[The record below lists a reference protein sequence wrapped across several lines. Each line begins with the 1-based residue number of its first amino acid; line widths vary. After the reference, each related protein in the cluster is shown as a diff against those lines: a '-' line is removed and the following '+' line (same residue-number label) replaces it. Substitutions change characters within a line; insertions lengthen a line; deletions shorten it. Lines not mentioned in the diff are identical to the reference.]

1 MKRFAVLG
9 LCALAVAG
17 CAGREAHPVAIM
29 QDYDKALTCDQIR
42 AEIHANET
50 KAQEL
55 AGEGESA
62 RTANVVVGTV
72 GVLLFW
78 PALFALNLSDAERQ
92 EMTALSER
100 NTHLTTMADM
110 HGCNNPAPPPTQQA
124 SAPQPAPTTEAPTAA
139 APAAAAPAAP
149 TQATGP
155 SVHWIGQAYRDGCGK
170 PYAIDVAVANGWV
183 KGHLR
188 RDNAD
193 YVVDAQLNQSGNLDN
208 SLVSLAAPASVPD
221 TPGSISLKI
230 MFSDEGATGGYST
243 FDGKAYSCTTAL
255 TLEKV

>member
-1 MKRFAVLG
+1 MNKLAVLG
-9 LCALAVAG
+9 LCALGVAG
-17 CAGREAHPVAIM
+17 CAGREAHPVAVM
-29 QDYDKALTCDQIR
+29 QDYDKNMACEQIR
-42 AEIHANET
+42 AEIRANEV
-50 KAQEL
+50 KAQQL

-100 NTHLTTMADM
+100 NTHLATLADM
-110 HGCNNPAPPPTQQA
+110 HGCNNPAPPPAQQA
-124 SAPQPAPTTEAPTAA
+124 SAPP
-139 APAAAAPAAP
+139 PAAAAPAAT
-149 TQATGP
+149 TQVTGP

-193 YVVDAQLNQSGNLDN
+193 YLVDAQLDPSGNLNN
-208 SLVSLAAPASVPD
+208 SLVSLASAASVPD

-230 MFSDEGATGGYST
+230 NFSEQDATGGFST
-243 FDGKAYSCTTAL
+243 FDGKVYSCTTAL

>member
-1 MKRFAVLG
+1 
-9 LCALAVAG
+9 
-17 CAGREAHPVAIM
+17 
-29 QDYDKALTCDQIR
+29 
-42 AEIHANET
+42 ANET
-50 KAQEL
+50 KAQQL

-100 NTHLTTMADM
+100 NTHLATLADM
-110 HGCNNPAPPPTQQA
+110 HGCNNPTPPPTQQA
-124 SAPQPAPTTEAPTAA
+124 SAPPPP
-139 APAAAAPAAP
+139 PAAAAPAATP
-149 TQATGP
+149 QATGP

-193 YVVDAQLNQSGNLDN
+193 YVVDAQLNPSGNLDN
-208 SLVSLAAPASVPD
+208 SL
-221 TPGSISLKI
+221 
-230 MFSDEGATGGYST
+230 
-243 FDGKAYSCTTAL
+243 
-255 TLEKV
+255 

>member
-1 MKRFAVLG
+1 MQYNEPTLVGGGAMNKLAVLG
-9 LCALAVAG
+9 FCALAVAG

-29 QDYDKALTCDQIR
+29 QDYDKELTCNQIR
-42 AEIHANET
+42 AEIKSNEQ
-50 KAQEL
+50 KAQQL

-110 HGCNNPAPPPTQQA
+110 HGCNNPAPPPAQQA
-124 SAPQPAPTTEAPTAA
+124 SAPQPV
-139 APAAAAPAAP
+139 PAAT
-149 TQATGP
+149 TQPTGP
-155 SVHWIGQAYRDGCGK
+155 AVHWIGQGYRDGCDK

-188 RDNAD
+188 RANAD
-193 YVVDAQLNQSGNLDN
+193 YLVDAQLNPSGNLDN
-208 SLVSLAAPASVPD
+208 ALVSLAAPASVPD
-221 TPGSISLKI
+221 TPSGINLKI
-230 MFSDEGATGGYST
+230 NFSDQGATGGYST
-243 FDGKAYSCTTAL
+243 FDGKTYSCTTAL

>member
-1 MKRFAVLG
+1 MNKLAMLG
-9 LCALAVAG
+9 FCALAVTG

-29 QDYDKALTCDQIR
+29 QDYDKELTCNQIR
-42 AEIHANET
+42 AEIKSNEQ
-50 KAQEL
+50 KAQQL

-110 HGCNNPAPPPTQQA
+110 HGCNNPAPPPPQQA
-124 SAPQPAPTTEAPTAA
+124 SAAQPAPAATTLP
-139 APAAAAPAAP
+139 
-149 TQATGP
+149 TGP

-193 YVVDAQLNQSGNLDN
+193 YLVDAQLNPSGNLDN
-208 SLVSLAAPASVPD
+208 ALVSLAAPASVPD
-221 TPGSISLKI
+221 TPSGINLKI
-230 MFSDEGATGGYST
+230 NFSDQGATGGYST
-243 FDGKAYSCTTAL
+243 FDGKTYSCTTAL

>member
-1 MKRFAVLG
+1 MNRIAVLG
-9 LCALAVAG
+9 LCALGLAG

-29 QDYDKALTCDQIR
+29 QDYDKELTCNQIR
-42 AEIHANET
+42 AEIKSNEQ
-50 KAQEL
+50 KAQQL

-110 HGCNNPAPPPTQQA
+110 HGCNNPAPPPPQQA
-124 SAPQPAPTTEAPTAA
+124 SAPPPAPPVAE
-139 APAAAAPAAP
+139 PAAS
-149 TQATGP
+149 TP
-155 SVHWIGQAYRDGCGK
+155 SVHWIGQGYRDGCGK

-193 YVVDAQLNQSGNLDN
+193 YLVNAPLNPSGNLDN
-208 SLVSLAAPASVPD
+208 ALVTPASPASVPD
-221 TPGSISLKI
+221 TPSGINLKI
-230 MFSDEGATGGYST
+230 DFSEQGATGGYST
-243 FDGKAYSCTTAL
+243 YDGHAYSCTTAL
-255 TLEKV
+255 TLERV